1 MTKKHSE
8 FEKLVVKLL
17 NEADGDVTSSYFFQ
31 GEANDIYDECR
42 YWDGVEEFNE
52 ILQSHGIN
60 FEQKEH
66 FGGEGQGDDYYS
78 VYRFFT
84 NTDECYIK
92 FSGWYQSY
100 SGSDYSEFFVVK
112 PVERMVTFYEQA

>member
-1 MTKKHSE
+1 MTKKYSE

-17 NEADGDVTSSYFFQ
+17 NEADGDVKAGYFFQ
-31 GEANDIYDECR
+31 GDAGDVHDESR
-42 YWDGVEEFNE
+42 YWEDVNEFNE

-84 NTDECYIK
+84 KTDDCYIK

-100 SGSDYSEFFVVK
+100 SGCDYSEFFVVK

>member
-1 MTKKHSE
+1 MTKEHSE

-17 NEADGDVTSSYFFQ
+17 HEAEYEVKSGYFFQ
-31 GEANDIYDECR
+31 GEANTNSDKSR
-42 YWDGVEEFNE
+42 YWDGVKEFNG
-52 ILQSHGIN
+52 ILQSHKIN
-60 FEQKEH
+60 FERKEK
-66 FGGEGQGDDYYS
+66 FGGEGEGEDYYS

-84 NTDECYIK
+84 DTDECYIK

>member
-1 MTKKHSE
+1 MTKKYSE
-8 FEKLVVKLL
+8 FEELVVKLL
-17 NEADGDVTSSYFFQ
+17 NEADNEVKYRYFFE
-31 GEANDIYDECR
+31 GEASDVYDDGR
-42 YWDGVEEFNE
+42 YWDGVAEFNE

-60 FEQKEH
+60 FERKEQ
-66 FGGEGQGDDYYS
+66 FGGEGEGEDYYS
-78 VYRFFT
+78 VYSFFT